1 MPRCGMDAA
10 SGSDEEKGGMTE
22 LSIVVWSVICV
33 VAAVVGFIV
42 GLCVPVKNWDEISWQ
57 QGYNRGW
64 RDGMKQMQNENK
76 KKDGENN
83 E

>member
-1 MPRCGMDAA
+1 M
-10 SGSDEEKGGMTE
+10 
-22 LSIVVWSVICV
+22 SIVVWSFIS
-33 VAAVVGFIV
+33 AAAAFAGFIV
-42 GLCVPVKNWDEISWQ
+42 GLCVQTPDEISWQ

-76 KKDGENN
+76 KKDGETI

>member
-1 MPRCGMDAA
+1 
-10 SGSDEEKGGMTE
+10 MTE
-22 LSIVVWSVICV
+22 LSIVVWSFISAA
-33 VAAVVGFIV
+33 AAVAGFIV
-42 GLCVPVKNWDEISWQ
+42 GLCVRKPDEISWQ

-76 KKDGENN
+76 KKDGEQN

>member
-1 MPRCGMDAA
+1 MI
-10 SGSDEEKGGMTE
+10 E
-22 LSIVVWSVICV
+22 LSIVVWSFIS
-33 VAAVVGFIV
+33 AAAAFAGFIV
-42 GLCVPVKNWDEISWQ
+42 GLCVRKPDEISWQ

-64 RDGMKQMQNENK
+64 RDGMKHSETEKK